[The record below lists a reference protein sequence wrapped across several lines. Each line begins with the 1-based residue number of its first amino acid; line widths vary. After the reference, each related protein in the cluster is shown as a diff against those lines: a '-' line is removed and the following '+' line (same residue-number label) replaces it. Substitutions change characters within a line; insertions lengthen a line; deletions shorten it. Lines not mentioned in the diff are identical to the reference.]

1 MLVTF
6 TSASEHL
13 RSVSA
18 DAFLLPCIIL
28 HHQYYHVNDK
38 GKNYRVKGY
47 ESYLKT
53 GKISRKIFLSFW
65 GDFGMKRNETLS
77 F

>member
-28 HHQYYHVNDK
+28 YHQYYHVNNK
-38 GKNYRVKGY
+38 WKNYRIKGY

-53 GKISRKIFLSFW
+53 GKASRKNVFKLS
-65 GDFGMKRNETLS
+65 KTSE
-77 F
+77 

>member
-28 HHQYYHVNDK
+28 YHQYYHVNNK
-38 GKNYRVKGY
+38 WKNYRIKGY
-47 ESYLKT
+47 ESYLKI
-53 GKISRKIFLSFW
+53 GKASRKNVFKLS
-65 GDFGMKRNETLS
+65 KTAE
-77 F
+77 

>member
-28 HHQYYHVNDK
+28 HHRYYHVNNK

-53 GKISRKIFLSFW
+53 GKVSRKNVFKLL
-65 GDFGMKRNETLS
+65 DTAE
-77 F
+77 